1 MKTMKQFGLMLTFV
15 MATLLSSCSGDDNG
29 GGGGSAANGTI
40 KAKVGGSNFKSMEIA
55 SFASKNA
62 IGGGAYMIAIQGSDE
77 EGNAIQLILNGVD
90 GQPGTFEIGTDTT
103 ISAVGTYTETEINL
117 SNPAASTFT
126 TWAAPYEDSGVV
138 GSITISEITD
148 TTIKGTF
155 NFTGKNQE
163 GTDTKAVTNGAFNLD
178 FTTGN

>member
-1 MKTMKQFGLMLTFV
+1 MKTMKQFGLMLTMV
-15 MATLLSSCSGDDNG
+15 AATLLSSCSGDDNG

-62 IGGGAYMIAIQGSDE
+62 IGGGAYMITIQGSDE

-90 GQPGTFEIGTDTT
+90 GQPGTFEISQSAGIT
-103 ISAVGTYTETEINL
+103 AVGYYTKININT
-117 SNPAASTFT
+117 SNPMASTYT
-126 TWAAPYEDSGVV
+126 TWAAPYEGSGVA

-163 GTDTKAVTNGAFNLD
+163 GTDTKAVTNGAFNLN
-178 FTTGN
+178 FQGS